1 MKEMAS
7 VRVNGERTNRGLRS
21 RAALVAAARTI
32 FERDGFRNARI
43 TDISKLAGMA
53 HGSFYTYF
61 SSKEEIF
68 QEVIKDL
75 LVELMGA
82 GSPAAENGDGVVAR
96 IERANRLYLEAY
108 QRHARLLR
116 TWDEVATFNG
126 DLAALLRLGQLQ
138 FVSRAER
145 TLQKLQ
151 REGRL
156 DPEIDPH
163 YAATALTSMVG
174 GFARTWF
181 ITGEEFELDNAV
193 IQLTRLWANAVGLD
207 ESKSGQ

>member
-1 MKEMAS
+1 MS

-32 FERDGFRNARI
+32 FERDGFQNARI

-82 GSPAAENGDGVVAR
+82 GSPRAENGDGVMAR

-116 TWDEVATFNG
+116 TWDEVATFND

-145 TLQKLQ
+145 TLQRLQ

-181 ITGEEFELDNAV
+181 STGEEFELETAV
-193 IQLTRLWANAVGLD
+193 IQLTRLWANAIGLD